1 MTGVP
6 ISKAGSAKRCRGW
19 ALDDSFA
26 DDLIIGYD
34 GDCLSILA
42 HREVWESN
50 NHAFKIIDHE
60 RNITYWVQEILTPQ
74 QATELLQEE
83 SFLRWRNTL

>member
-1 MTGVP
+1 MDLKEIEQSFT
-6 ISKAGSAKRCRGW
+6 SAGW

-34 GDCLSILA
+34 GDYLSILA

-50 NHAFKIIDHE
+50 NPAFEIIDNQ

-83 SFLRWRNTL
+83 SFLRCRNIWLV

>member
-1 MTGVP
+1 MDLKEIVQSFT
-6 ISKAGSAKRCRGW
+6 SAGW
-19 ALDDSFA
+19 ALDVSFA

-34 GDCLSILA
+34 GDYLSILA

-50 NHAFKIIDHE
+50 NPAFEIIDHQ

-74 QATELLQEE
+74 QATEILQEE

>member
-1 MTGVP
+1 MDLKEIEQSFT
-6 ISKAGSAKRCRGW
+6 SAGW

-34 GDCLSILA
+34 GDYLSILA

-50 NHAFKIIDHE
+50 NPAFEIIDHQ

-83 SFLRWRNTL
+83 SFLRCRNIWLV

>member
-1 MTGVP
+1 MDQKEIEQSFT
-6 ISKAGSAKRCRGW
+6 SAGW
-19 ALDDSFA
+19 TLDDSFA

-42 HREVWESN
+42 HREVWESKN
-50 NHAFKIIDHE
+50 PAFEIIDHE

-74 QATELLQEE
+74 EATELLQEE
-83 SFLRWRNTL
+83 LS

>member
-1 MTGVP
+1 MDLKEIEQSFT
-6 ISKAGSAKRCRGW
+6 SAGW

-34 GDCLSILA
+34 GDYLSILA

-50 NHAFKIIDHE
+50 NPAFQIIDHQ

-74 QATELLQEE
+74 QATEILQEE

>member
-1 MTGVP
+1 MDQKEIVQSLT
-6 ISKAGSAKRCRGW
+6 SAGW
-19 ALDDSFA
+19 ALDVSFA

-34 GDCLSILA
+34 GDYLSILA

-50 NHAFKIIDHE
+50 NPAFEIIDHQ

-83 SFLRWRNTL
+83 LS

>member
-1 MTGVP
+1 MDQKEIEQSFT
-6 ISKAGSAKRCRGW
+6 SAGW

-34 GDCLSILA
+34 GDYLSILA

-50 NHAFKIIDHE
+50 NPAFEIIDHQQ
-60 RNITYWVQEILTPQ
+60 NITYWVQEILTPQ
-74 QATELLQEE
+74 QATEILQEE
-83 SFLRWRNTL
+83 SFLRCRNIWLV